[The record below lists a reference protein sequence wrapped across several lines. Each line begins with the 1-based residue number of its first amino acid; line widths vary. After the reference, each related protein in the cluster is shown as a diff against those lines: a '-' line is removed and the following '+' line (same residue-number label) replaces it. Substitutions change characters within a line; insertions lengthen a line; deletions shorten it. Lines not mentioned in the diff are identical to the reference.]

1 MRSDIRE
8 LIDLCRDAGTLYK
21 EPEIFVDRG
30 YIKRFDG
37 KPERMYQEDLAAIEN
52 PVEDT
57 ILENLRNRIEL
68 GNSYSF
74 IGDILLSLNSND
86 IENEFPPE
94 FHQKYNCKSRSENF
108 PHIFAVA
115 DVAYQDMLHHKEP
128 QHVVFSGESYS
139 GKSTNVKLLV
149 KHLCYLGAGNR
160 GATDR
165 VEQSIK
171 VILMLVNA
179 GTPINNNSTRCVLQ
193 YFLTFGK
200 TGKMSGAVFNMY
212 MLEKLRVST
221 MDG

>member
-1 MRSDIRE
+1 MRTDLRE

-52 PVEDT
+52 PVEDAV
-57 ILENLRNRIEL
+57 LENLRNRLEL
-68 GNSYSF
+68 GTSYSF

-94 FHQKYNCKSRSENF
+94 FHQKYNCKSRSENL

-139 GKSTNVKLLV
+139 GKSTNVKLLI
-149 KHLCYLGAGNR
+149 KHLCYLGSGNR

-165 VEQSIK
+165 VEQSIRA
-171 VILMLVNA
+171 ILMLVNA

-200 TGKMSGAVFNMY
+200 TGKMSGAIFNMY

>member
-1 MRSDIRE
+1 MIE
-8 LIDLCRDAGTLYK
+8 LARDAGMLYK
-21 EPEIFVDRG
+21 EPELFVESG

-52 PVEDT
+52 PVEET
-57 ILENLRNRIEL
+57 ILENLRIRLEM

-86 IENEFPPE
+86 LENEFSEE
-94 FHQKYNCKSRSENF
+94 FHKKYVCKSRSENV

-139 GKSTNVKLLV
+139 GKSTNIKHMI

-165 VEQSIK
+165 VLNSIK

-179 GTPINNNSTRCVLQ
+179 GTPINNNSTRCVMQ

-221 MDG
+221 VDG